1 MHNLSKEQ
9 KSIKLNE
16 IRGKKKAKDK
26 MEKPFKR
33 IQNIHMHIDRFG

>member
-16 IRGKKKAKDK
+16 IRGKKKPKIK
-26 MEKPFKR
+26 WKNLLSVFK
-33 IQNIHMHIDRFG
+33 NKHMHIDRFG